1 MLRCPDSCK
10 MKKLHLEN
18 ENGKLRRELM
28 LLDEAKCNIEKQNR
42 YFEQEVSIKMRNNE
56 NVRLKNYF
64 AASKVRK

>member
-28 LLDEAKCNIEKQNR
+28 LLDEAKCNVEKQNR
-42 YFEQEVSIKMRNNE
+42 YFEQEVSFIYQFDVK
-56 NVRLKNYF
+56 
-64 AASKVRK
+64 